1 MADKMKLLKND
12 PKTTHKIKMTL
23 FDIDLNIYFIDEVIE
38 YHDGKLLPISV
49 DSDGYNHNIFIT
61 NYELFI
67 TVDQYIIFFVLCHEI
82 GHIINKGK
90 FKTHEEDEIEADK
103 FAHKMLQEHEMVIDK
118 RKGDTLINYFEKVLN
133 VKLNEKTKIEHYN
146 RLNV

>member
-1 MADKMKLLKND
+1 MANKMKLLKNN
-12 PKTTHKIKMTL
+12 PKTTHRIKMTI

-49 DSDGYNHNIFIT
+49 DSNGCNHNIFIT
-61 NYELFI
+61 NYELFN
-67 TVDQYIIFFVLCHEI
+67 TVDKDIKFFVLCHEI

-90 FKTHEEDEIEADK
+90 FKNEEEDEIEADK
-103 FAHKMLQEHEMVIDK
+103 FAHKMLQEHEMVIHK
-118 RKGDTLINYFEKVLN
+118 RKADTLINYFEKVLN
-133 VKLNEKTKIEHYN
+133 VKLNEETKMEHYN

>member
-1 MADKMKLLKND
+1 MADKMKLLKNN
-12 PKTTHKIKMTL
+12 PKTTHRVKMTI
-23 FDIDLNIYFIDEVIE
+23 FDIDLNIYFIDDAIE
-38 YHDGKLLPISV
+38 YHDGILPISV
-49 DSDGYNHNIFIT
+49 DSNGCNHNIFIA
-61 NYELFI
+61 NYELFN
-67 TVDQYIIFFVLCHEI
+67 TVDQDIKFFVLCHEI

-90 FKTHEEDEIEADK
+90 FKNHEEDEIEADK

-118 RKGDTLINYFEKVLN
+118 QKADTLINYFEKVLN